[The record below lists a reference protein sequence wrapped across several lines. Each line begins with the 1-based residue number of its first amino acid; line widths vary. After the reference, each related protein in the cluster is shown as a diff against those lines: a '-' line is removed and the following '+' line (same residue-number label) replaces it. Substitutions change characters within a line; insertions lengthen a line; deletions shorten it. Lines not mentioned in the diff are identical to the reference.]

1 MACDRPA
8 VAMPQRNDLRS
19 TRVQLGHDQGSLIGF
34 GTAVRKVALLQ
45 ATRCN
50 LGKLL
55 GKLHNRLINVERGG
69 MLHLLHLRLDGRID
83 LGLAMT
89 NAHREYTTEEVQ
101 VRAPFG
107 VPDAQSLQHV
117 PQPTAHGNRYW
128 HKAKCIVLS
137 WRRCRFASALSCVLL
152 LMGWK

>member
-1 MACDRPA
+1 M
-8 VAMPQRNDLRS
+8 QFS
-19 TRVQLGHDQGSLIGF
+19 HDQGGLIGF

-45 ATRCN
+45 ATWCN

-55 GKLHNRLINVERGG
+55 GKLHNRLIDVERGG
-69 MLHLLHLRLDGRID
+69 MLHLLHLRLNGGID

-101 VRAPFG
+101 VGAAFG
-107 VPDAQSLQHV
+107 VPDAHAFSTFHNQRFTV
-117 PQPTAHGNRYW
+117 IGIGTRPN
-128 HKAKCIVLS
+128 VLFFLGDGVAL
-137 WRRCRFASALSCVLL
+137 RLRCSCVLL